1 MRKKK
6 IKRIIKISILIL
18 IISWMI
24 ICQFI
29 MQFRE
34 RDDYL
39 KNKFKE
45 KGVDLFIATAK
56 IDGHDLHYGK
66 TGNDSASTLFFIH
79 GTPGSFSDFG
89 RYLRDNQLI
98 RHYRLIS
105 VDRPGFGYSDF
116 GNTMDLEH
124 QANLIS
130 LLIDSLSNSKPVYL
144 IGHSLAGPLVI
155 KLAAMK
161 PSEVNGILV
170 LAGST
175 DPSQEPSRWWRP
187 IITYSPLRWMIPT
200 SFRYSNEELYWLKD
214 DLVKLKDDFPKVVC
228 PVHIFHGDNDDLVPV
243 ANAEYTKKLLVNSK
257 NATTTIFSGG
267 DHFMVW
273 NKYSEIK
280 KQLLEL
286 EDYDNTFT
294 ISWLSFP
301 SCQNEAM
308 N

>member
-1 MRKKK
+1 MNKKK
-6 IKRIIKISILIL
+6 RKRIIKISIFLLMIA
-18 IISWMI
+18 WMI

-45 KGVDLFIATAK
+45 KGIDLFTATVK
-56 IDGHDLHYGK
+56 IGDHDIHYGK
-66 TGNDSASTLFFIH
+66 TGTDSASTLFFIH
-79 GTPGSFSDFG
+79 GTPGSLNDFG
-89 RYLRDNQLI
+89 MYLADSELT

-124 QANLIS
+124 QAKLIS
-130 LLIDSLSNSKPVYL
+130 LLIDSLSNNKPVYL

-161 PSEVNGILV
+161 TSTVGGILV

-175 DPSQEPSRWWRP
+175 DPSQEPARWWRP

-200 SFRYSNEELYWLKD
+200 ALRYSNEEQYWLKD
-214 DLVKLKDDFPKVVC
+214 DLVKLKDDFPGVTC
-228 PVHIFHGDNDDLVPV
+228 RVHIFHGDNDDLVPA
-243 ANAEYTKKLLVNSK
+243 ANAGYTKKMLVNSK
-257 NATTTIFSGG
+257 NVTTTIFPRG

-273 NKYSEIK
+273 NKYEEIK
-280 KQLLEL
+280 KQLLDQEH
-286 EDYDNTFT
+286 
-294 ISWLSFP
+294 
-301 SCQNEAM
+301 
-308 N
+308 